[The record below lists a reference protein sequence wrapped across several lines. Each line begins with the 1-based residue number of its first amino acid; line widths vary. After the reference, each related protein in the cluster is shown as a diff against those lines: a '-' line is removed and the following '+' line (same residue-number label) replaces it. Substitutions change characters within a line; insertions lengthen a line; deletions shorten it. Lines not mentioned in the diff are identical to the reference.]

1 MREEYDYV
9 FVGSGVSATTVA
21 MELLESDRSLRI
33 LVLEA
38 GSRIPRQDRRYWWDY
53 ATFSAFDTAD
63 LKPEDKYLPYSWSYD
78 QKGEYQSSGNPGWY
92 FGDSRNLA
100 YGGSTMHWGGWSLRF
115 KPEDFEMFSR
125 TKTGAD
131 WPVSY
136 KQLESYYCKAEDYL
150 SVGGDSTENWGTAEV
165 PMCRSKPYPL
175 PPFPWSAPET
185 AMAAA
190 FERFGVKPGYMPL
203 SRYRKCMTTG
213 TCKYCPLGSRYS
225 ADEVLDQLV
234 GDPRNGGLQ
243 VKWNSPATAIICDA
257 KERVRGVEYVDNSTG
272 LVRTADASVVIV
284 AAGTLESPKLLQ
296 MSRSK
301 FWEKGIGNDHG
312 NVGRYLVSHS
322 QLKVLGKRQGN
333 AERWFQEYDFPT
345 LMSRTWD
352 TPEFQ
357 EGGKLFLYNNRKLP
371 NFDFAAMMVA
381 GKSRVDI
388 EAAFTKKRQI
398 QLEAFYEDKGQHKN
412 FVACHPTRR
421 TRFGLPMTIVHFD
434 RSTAAEVAI
443 KVWLGKM
450 RQIVESMG
458 YEIESSKADPPGG
471 HHASGTCRMG
481 VSPVD
486 SVTDA
491 DMKVHGVDNLYVCSN
506 AVFPTS
512 SAVNPTLTLVA
523 LAFRLSEHL
532 VSRAAHRASNA

>member
-1 MREEYDYV
+1 MDEEFDYV
-9 FVGSGVSATTVA
+9 FVGSGVSATTIA
-21 MELLESDRSLRI
+21 MQLLENNRALRI

-53 ATFSAFDTAD
+53 ATFSAFDVAK

-78 QKGEYQSSGNPGWY
+78 QEGEYEATGNPGWY

-115 KPEDFEMFSR
+115 KPEDFRMFSL

-131 WPVSY
+131 WPLSY
-136 KQLESYYCKAEDYL
+136 EDLEPYYCRAEEYL
-150 SVGGDSTENWGTAEV
+150 SVGGDSSEDWGTSKV
-165 PMCRSKPYPL
+165 PMRRSKPYPL

-190 FERFGVKPGYMPL
+190 FKRFGVEPGYMPL

-213 TCKYCPLGSRYS
+213 TCKYCPLGSRYT

-234 GDPRNGGLQ
+234 GDPRNAGLR
-243 VKWNSPATAIICDA
+243 VKWNAPVISLECDT
-257 KERVRGVEYVDNSTG
+257 KERVRAVKYLENSSG
-272 LVRTADASVVIV
+272 LVRRVHASVVIV

-296 MSRSK
+296 MSKSK
-301 FWEKGIGNDHG
+301 FWERGIGNDHD

-322 QLKVLGKRQGN
+322 QLKVKGKGSRN
-333 AERWFQEYDFPT
+333 DERWFQEYDFPT

-357 EGGKLFLYNNRKLP
+357 EEGKVFLYNNRKLP
-371 NFDFAAMMVA
+371 KFDFAEMMIA
-381 GKSRVDI
+381 GKSRAEIDVALT
-388 EAAFTKKRQI
+388 ETREI
-398 QLEAFYEDKGQHKN
+398 QVEAFYEDKGQRTN
-412 FVACHPTRR
+412 YVACHPTRR

-434 RSTAAEVAI
+434 RSVEADAAIER
-443 KVWLGKM
+443 WLKRM
-450 RQIVESMG
+450 NLIVESMG
-458 YEIESSKADPPGG
+458 YQIESSKADKPGG

-481 VSPVD
+481 VSPLH

-491 DMKVHGVDNLYVCSN
+491 DMKVHGVDNLYICSN

-532 VSRAAHRASNA
+532 IQKPH